1 MQAAVSNSPAEL
13 CVLFKQILLLL
24 PKIQGYKK
32 VKSDAQINTVACKSN
47 KTLGTSSVDFIVVLC
62 ESVVQF

>member
-13 CVLFKQILLLL
+13 CILFKQILVLL
-24 PKIQGYKK
+24 PKIPGYRK

-47 KTLGTSSVDFIVVLC
+47 NTLGMSSVDFIVVLC
-62 ESVVQF
+62 ESVI